1 MRCLL
6 CCWFAAALSLEPAA
20 AQRRHLPWTYPPPDL
35 TPGQRV
41 RVWTWELGSSVFRSS
56 PFAGPRDVRISG
68 TLVAYS
74 PFDSVRIARTG
85 PGALFSITP
94 QLTMSWSSVTQ
105 IDVPNG
111 RNTFGGAAGGLAG
124 AFGVALLASLVGTAF
139 GCDVGNNCPN
149 VWRTTAQVSL
159 VTVPAG
165 AVYGFFSTRWKRV
178 Y

>member
-20 AQRRHLPWTYPPPDL
+20 AQRRHLPWTYPPPGL
-35 TPGQRV
+35 RPGERV
-41 RVWTWELGSSVFRSS
+41 RVWTWEPAFPAFGSS
-56 PFAGPRDVRISG
+56 PFAGSREVRLAG

-74 PFDSVRIARTG
+74 PLDSLRVARTG
-85 PGALFSITP
+85 LADLFSMTP
-94 QLTMSWSSVTQ
+94 ERTVYWSNVAQ

-111 RNTFGGAAGGLAG
+111 RNTLGGAAGGLAG
-124 AFGVALLASLVGTAF
+124 AFGVALLASVVAKAF

-165 AVYGFFSTRWKRV
+165 AIYGFFSTRWKRV

>member
-6 CCWFAAALSLEPAA
+6 CCWCAWALSFEPAA
-20 AQRRHLPWTYPPPDL
+20 AQRRLPWIAPPPLL
-35 TPGQRV
+35 TLGQRV
-41 RVWTWELGSSVFRSS
+41 RVCTWDQGYPAFGTS
-56 PFAGPRDVRISG
+56 PFAGPREVRLAG
-68 TLVAYS
+68 TLLAYS
-74 PFDSVRIARTG
+74 PLDSVRIARTG
-85 PGALFSITP
+85 PAALFSPNPERTVY
-94 QLTMSWSSVTQ
+94 WASVAQ

-111 RNTFGGAAGGLAG
+111 RNTLDGAARGLGG
-124 AFGVALLASLVGTAF
+124 AFGLALMFNLIGRAF
-139 GCDVGNNCPN
+139 GCNYSHNCPN